1 MRGNIHKHDEKD
13 EVMSAM
19 RNKTRRVLPHIFS
32 LKFYR
37 YFCYSKASIEI
48 HLKVGTKGMIPL
60 FLSANCTPKLC
71 PDDNNCV
78 NLRTDV

>member
-1 MRGNIHKHDEKD
+1 MIGECVP
-13 EVMSAM
+13 VMS
-19 RNKTRRVLPHIFS
+19 NKGTTMQQNIGNSTCEAVG
-32 LKFYR
+32 
-37 YFCYSKASIEI
+37 CYSKASIEI

-60 FLSANCTPKLC
+60 FLCANCTPKLC